1 MYGQQAYP
9 LVGNGGYPLVG
20 NGYGY
25 GPPVG
30 YAPQGYAPQPLA
42 GADWQSIIG
51 AWHSVVGA
59 PMGGPGPGAIGHGPY
74 GDPHG
79 ARGHGGHHGHGGG
92 GHFAQAPYGIN
103 PMAQAAMQYGMQ
115 PRAVL
120 VEQRQPGFAN
130 REVLPMGSGTQNI
143 PPGFSTQITSRPQ
156 RVAFRPERV
165 FVSAFGVGL
174 GGGGATAWTIN
185 DITIGNVSQLAQ
197 AGNLPGDMF
206 ANVAIDSFVTFKTA
220 QTAMDV
226 VLITTYNGP
235 IESGIPFYGSI
246 IGTAAV

>member
-1 MYGQQAYP
+1 MSASGAAAY
-9 LVGNGGYPLVG
+9 VG
-20 NGYGY
+20 
-25 GPPVG
+25 
-30 YAPQGYAPQPLA
+30 AWAPQPA
-42 GADWQSIIG
+42 AYQ
-51 AWHSVVGA
+51 
-59 PMGGPGPGAIGHGPY
+59 
-74 GDPHG
+74 
-79 ARGHGGHHGHGGG
+79 RGHRHAPEAYIH
-92 GHFAQAPYGIN
+92 APYGAQPYGVHPHHHHHHHPHHPPQYPQYQQPWAQGWPAGMPLMGADPGAMAHGGLN

-165 FVSAFGVGL
+165 FVSAFGVAL
-174 GGGGATAWTIN
+174 GGGGAADWTIN
-185 DITIGNVSQLAQ
+185 DIKIGNRSQFSQ
-197 AGNLPGDMF
+197 AGDVPGDMF
-206 ANVAIDSFVTFKTA
+206 ATTSIDSFVTFETA

-226 VLITTYNGP
+226 VLIATYNGP

-246 IGTAAV
+246 VGTAAV